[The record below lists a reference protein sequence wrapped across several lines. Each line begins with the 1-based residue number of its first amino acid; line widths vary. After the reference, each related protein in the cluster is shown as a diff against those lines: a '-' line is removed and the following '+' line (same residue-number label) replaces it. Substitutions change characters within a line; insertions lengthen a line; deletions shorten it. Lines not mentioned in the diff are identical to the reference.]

1 MQQPY
6 LGRTGWEMKESRE
19 QRGGWRG
26 CDHLMPLARHVLQL
40 VALETC
46 VDGRIHHVEQISKD
60 PRGMRGCSTLGADE
74 RRYTVERELAAG
86 GMR

>member
-1 MQQPY
+1 M
-6 LGRTGWEMKESRE
+6 L
-19 QRGGWRG
+19 
-26 CDHLMPLARHVLQL
+26 LARHVLQL

-46 VDGRIHHVEQISKD
+46 VDGRIHRVEQISKD